1 MKLRVVWIGKTK
13 DPSTAKLCA
22 DYAARIKHFLPLEV
36 AEVKELKLD
45 PSDRIVA
52 LDPNGK
58 SWTSHGF
65 AKFLQQH
72 MTSDPRRLTFLIG
85 DYSGLPV
92 ELKKRAEV
100 LWSLSQLTFTHD
112 LTRVLLLEQIYRAL
126 TIINN
131 LPYAR

>member
-22 DYAARIKHFLPLEV
+22 DYTARIKHFLPLEV

-85 DYSGLPV
+85 DYSGLSEV
-92 ELKKRAEV
+92 VRKKADV
-100 LWSLSQLTFTHD
+100 LWSLSPLTFTHD